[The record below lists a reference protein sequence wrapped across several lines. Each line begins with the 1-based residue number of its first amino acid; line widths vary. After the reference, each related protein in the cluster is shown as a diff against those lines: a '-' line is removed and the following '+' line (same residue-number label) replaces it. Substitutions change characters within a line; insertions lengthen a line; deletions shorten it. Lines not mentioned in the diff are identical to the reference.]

1 MAARMKLRR
10 RETLQAKTADQ
21 KPPRRASKRTH
32 VLKPQAKPEIL
43 EPGYCLLRIR
53 LPIELTNS
61 NSGRSG
67 TYHRSHQFRRQVEI
81 QLRAWGLTAT
91 DRVLFT
97 LAASELSSK
106 GLPFHFPVEVTVCRV
121 LGPYQ
126 KLWDV
131 SSGLRG
137 NWKEI
142 EDALVAVGWFHDDK
156 PKWISDTRF
165 KQIADDRKNGPS
177 IIVEL
182 RKS

>member
-10 RETLQAKTADQ
+10 RETMQVSTPNTPNPK
-21 KPPRRASKRTH
+21 PRRKATRTRL
-32 VLKPQAKPEIL
+32 LKPRPVAKPEIL
-43 EPGYCLLRIR
+43 ESGYCLLRIR

-67 TYHRSHQFRRQVEI
+67 TYHRSYQFRRQVEL
-81 QLRAWGLTAT
+81 QLRAWGLT
-91 DRVLFT
+91 RR
-97 LAASELSSK
+97 
-106 GLPFHFPVEVTVCRV
+106 PFEFPVEVTVCRV

-165 KQIADDRKNGPS
+165 KQISDDRKNGPS
-177 IIVEL
+177 IIIEL
-182 RKS
+182 RKW